1 MRSAAG
7 TASAGMLGA
16 DCGKLFISGAMKVR
30 AVCAASRVRPYFA
43 AIQRRSAGAAC
54 LTIPSNPLEWWI
66 VCIMSLVAAG
76 AKSSREHPCH
86 KCCRQVSRS
95 VVIVPSTLP
104 SRDRRSCTCP
114 STRAPKRATKDDR
127 RAHGHTNKTPP
138 QTQNNPP
145 NKTTSPETATSL
157 VSQTPSTRR
166 APPIESSKQSI
177 NPALLP
183 RPDLGN
189 RFLNDHMGCGASTKQ
204 VSASKLAS
212 ASDADLRSAL
222 DGVSEEDIKSAVA
235 KMDATSRK
243 RVEEAYRDMSSRVP
257 VQVKGKNQGAKV
269 TASAENT
276 GGEQASCLFD
286 GSEYTKWLSFA
297 CVIGHHTAHSK
308 QHHLCHMDCNRR
320 HLTLPLCVL
329 WQ

>member
-1 MRSAAG
+1 M
-7 TASAGMLGA
+7 
-16 DCGKLFISGAMKVR
+16 F
-30 AVCAASRVRPYFA
+30 FF
-43 AIQRRSAGAAC
+43 
-54 LTIPSNPLEWWI
+54 NPEEL
-66 VCIMSLVAAG
+66 
-76 AKSSREHPCH
+76 
-86 KCCRQVSRS
+86 
-95 VVIVPSTLP
+95 
-104 SRDRRSCTCP
+104 
-114 STRAPKRATKDDR
+114 
-127 RAHGHTNKTPP
+127 
-138 QTQNNPP
+138 
-145 NKTTSPETATSL
+145 
-157 VSQTPSTRR
+157 RR
-166 APPIESSKQSI
+166 APLRSRAPSNQSTRLCC
-177 NPALLP
+177 PARL
-183 RPDLGN
+183 LGN
-189 RFLNDHMGCGASTKQ
+189 RFLTCILDDHMGTGASTEQ

-257 VQVKGKNQGAKV
+257 VQVNGKKQGAKV